1 MTTLKISS
9 NENKTGPD
17 NLTDY
22 IGWLQLFATVIP
34 FAIVTVVAFY
44 GFRDTYG
51 DYPYVVEENG
61 IGVYAR
67 WMVFN
72 AAATAYLIRSR
83 VKSVITYITAI
94 IFGLVPIILD
104 EVLVESQ
111 ATVLNYIDTDRG
123 GLTFGIIIA
132 SITVG
137 AVIIL
142 LLKPILSGLAYIPSI
157 ILIQIYHENIRY
169 PLDTR
174 ELITVAVIFIAMSTV
189 AGFYSNR
196 GKEKIE
202 SRIETFKVRKYD
214 LYGLFLAYNIF
225 LFLIKFGR
233 KYENE
238 TITSIV
244 EWIRGSVEI
253 YVGDIETL
261 MICFASGICFTFLC
275 RKDYKYVHAAL
286 FTGTLILF
294 YVMFSGIVD
303 ILALLVF
310 SVVVS
315 CFTVFCTVKQ
325 EINICYVVCGYL
337 LVSAVSYILRQ
348 MLELNMQFS
357 LAMIATGFFII
368 VILYNRKADY
378 EGYEGTLTLGLYG
391 TFTMIAVK
399 YDISTMLSY
408 TVYDGAKPT
417 YTVYD
422 NAAPSVVVVVLCMIA
437 AIFFWAIAAYL
448 LKPGSFKVSVNI
460 ACADEAWRLFVRII
474 LLVLP
479 VVVTLISFLNLN
491 AGAGF

>member
-1 MTTLKISS
+1 MTTSKTSS
-9 NENKTGPD
+9 NENQAGSDKTTKIIERMQS
-17 NLTDY
+17 L
-22 IGWLQLFATVIP
+22 AVVIP
-34 FAIVTVVAFY
+34 FVIIIAAAFSRFKY
-44 GFRDTYG
+44 IYG
-51 DYPYVVEENG
+51 DYPYILEENG
-61 IGVYAR
+61 TGVYAL
-67 WMVFN
+67 WVVFDII
-72 AAATAYLIRSR
+72 AAVYIVMSKNRSF
-83 VKSVITYITAI
+83 ITYVTAV
-94 IFGLVPIILD
+94 IFGLVPFVLGEILA
-104 EVLVESQ
+104 ESQ
-111 ATVLNYIDTDRG
+111 AIVFDYIGTERG
-123 GLTFGIIIA
+123 GLVFGITIA
-132 SITVG
+132 SFLVG
-137 AVIIL
+137 IVIIL
-142 LLKPILSGLAYIPSI
+142 LLNPVLSGLAYIPSI
-157 ILIQIYHENIRY
+157 ILIQIYRENIRY

-174 ELITVAVIFIAMSTV
+174 ELITVAAIFIAMSTV

-196 GKEKIE
+196 GKEKVE
-202 SRIETFKVRKYD
+202 SRIEAFRVRKYD
-214 LYGLFLAYNIF
+214 LYGVFLVYNMI

-233 KYENE
+233 KCENE
-238 TITSIV
+238 TITNIV
-244 EWIRGSVEI
+244 EWIRGSIEI
-253 YVGDIETL
+253 YVGGIETL
-261 MICFASGICFTFLC
+261 IICFVLGICFAFLC
-275 RKDYKYVHAAL
+275 KKDYKYVHAAL

-437 AIFFWAIAAYL
+437 AIFLWAIEAYL
-448 LKPGSFKVSVNI
+448 MKPGSFKESVNI

-491 AGAGF
+491 ASAGF